1 MRGALSG
8 GWATAAATK
17 GGDGGGGAAA
27 PAPPLSK
34 LESFS
39 CRNQRR
45 PGCAHSSFPSARGG
59 IDWRAPVCQAGLA
72 PNRGCGSCEEEK
84 ESGGGQE
91 EEGAAAEARGYPPPP
106 SSTTINTFA
115 HQHTHPLLK
124 GSLGVAVGAG
134 LRFLPGK
141 WDCLFPNKSEIF
153 GTEGAATQHE
163 QDENK
168 SGGVAPKGA
177 TLPPVSGRE
186 GWTGEREKKLPTS
199 GQQEVTSCSDSDKNQ
214 AALDERGC

>member
-1 MRGALSG
+1 MAAGRQQQQRRVETEEEEPPLQPRRSQNLKVSLAEISDAPAVRIPPFPARGEASIG
-8 GWATAAATK
+8 ERPCAKPASHPIEAA
-17 GGDGGGGAAA
+17 GAA
-27 PAPPLSK
+27 
-34 LESFS
+34 
-39 CRNQRR
+39 RR
-45 PGCAHSSFPSARGG
+45 R
-59 IDWRAPVCQAGLA
+59 R
-72 PNRGCGSCEEEK
+72 K
-84 ESGGGQE
+84 SGGGQE

-163 QDENK
+163 QDKNK

>member
-17 GGDGGGGAAA
+17 GGDGGGGGAAA

-72 PNRGCGSCEEEK
+72 PNRGCGSGEEEK

-153 GTEGAATQHE
+153 GTGGAATQHE
-163 QDENK
+163 QDKNK
-168 SGGVAPKGA
+168 SGGVAPKGGGGARSNLA
-177 TLPPVSGRE
+177 TCL
-186 GWTGEREKKLPTS
+186 
-199 GQQEVTSCSDSDKNQ
+199 
-214 AALDERGC
+214 